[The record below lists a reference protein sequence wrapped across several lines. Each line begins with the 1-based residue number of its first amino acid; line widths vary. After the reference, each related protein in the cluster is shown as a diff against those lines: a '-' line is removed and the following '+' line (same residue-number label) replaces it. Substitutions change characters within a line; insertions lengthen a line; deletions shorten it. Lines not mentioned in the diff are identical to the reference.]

1 MSHANKLRKTR
12 RDLRT
17 LIKGSGD
24 QMRDDLRIMLIAQ
37 AIEDKLGQIKNTDPI
52 AYGNQVISLDLW
64 QSIADECYE
73 VIL

>member
-24 QMRDDLRIMLIAQ
+24 HMRDDLRIMLIAQ
-37 AIEDKLGQIKNTDPI
+37 AIEDKLSQIKNTDPI
-52 AYGNQVISLDLW
+52 AYSNQVISLDLW

>member
-24 QMRDDLRIMLIAQ
+24 HMRDDLRIMLIAQ

>member
-24 QMRDDLRIMLIAQ
+24 HMRDDLRIMLIAQ
-37 AIEDKLGQIKNTDPI
+37 AIEDKLSQIKNTDPI